1 MAWEVIL
8 RCGETVLWCDRHA
21 PEGTAWAIGGTVD
34 GAAVEPS
41 GPVYRSRKAAVAALL
56 NCEAI
61 RNRTAAAEAD
71 GMDDVRSLSDAN

>member
-1 MAWEVIL
+1 MAWEIAL
-8 RCGETVLWCDRHA
+8 RCGKNVLWVDRHA

-56 NCEAI
+56 DCVAI
-61 RNRTAAAEAD
+61 RNRTAAA
-71 GMDDVRSLSDAN
+71 GMDDVPFAD